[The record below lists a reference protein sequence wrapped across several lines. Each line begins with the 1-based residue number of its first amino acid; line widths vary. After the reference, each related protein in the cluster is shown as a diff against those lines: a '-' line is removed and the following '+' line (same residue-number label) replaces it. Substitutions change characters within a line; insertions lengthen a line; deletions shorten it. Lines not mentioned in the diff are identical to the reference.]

1 MSLDYIHKTSTSIE
15 AFIGIQILYAVFMMT
30 SILFKVRV
38 RTSKQS
44 VFGKE
49 YVIDP
54 QTSQNLVI
62 S

>member
-38 RTSKQS
+38 RTSKQN